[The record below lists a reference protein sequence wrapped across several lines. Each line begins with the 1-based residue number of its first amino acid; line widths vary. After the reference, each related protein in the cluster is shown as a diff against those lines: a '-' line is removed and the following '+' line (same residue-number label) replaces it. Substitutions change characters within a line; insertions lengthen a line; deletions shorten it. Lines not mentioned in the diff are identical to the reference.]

1 MAVEGS
7 SMCGNERASG
17 SETTSIGPAD
27 GEAPER
33 RNRNVMRVLV
43 VRMSLGIVLTA
54 PNV

>member
-1 MAVEGS
+1 MGT
-7 SMCGNERASG
+7 
-17 SETTSIGPAD
+17 SEHLGARLLPYGPAD